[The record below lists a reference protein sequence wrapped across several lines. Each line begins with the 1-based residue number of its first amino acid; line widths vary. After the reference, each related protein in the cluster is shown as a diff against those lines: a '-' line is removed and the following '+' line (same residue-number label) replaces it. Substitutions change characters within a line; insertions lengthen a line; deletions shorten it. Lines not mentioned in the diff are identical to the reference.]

1 MSNKIKILILNV
13 KSCRRIFC
21 LSNFILTLD
30 FYFPLDDNIA
40 IHTKNIEAVLFSLM
54 LNELEMHCKT
64 INNVLVLAAK
74 IPGC

>member
-1 MSNKIKILILNV
+1 M
-13 KSCRRIFC
+13 
-21 LSNFILTLD
+21 